1 MTRCEPPT
9 VSVVIPV
16 YNEEGNVQQ
25 LHKELLRELAILGES
40 FEIIYIDDGSTD
52 RTLSN
57 LSNLAHATII
67 VFSRNFG
74 KSQALQA
81 GIDAALGDYIIT
93 LDGDL
98 QDDPREIPNLMARA
112 RDGADLVCGWKQKRR
127 DPTGKRFMSKIANG
141 SMRLATGLK
150 IHDMN
155 CCFKVYRRDAAK
167 GLVLFGDMHRYI
179 PALVAHQGYRV
190 EEVPVNHRK
199 RFSGT
204 SKYGFQRIFGSLFDF
219 STLLLLRR
227 FTDRPMYFF
236 GSTGL
241 VLSGVGL
248 LTMGYLT
255 FLKLVNG
262 ESIGDRP
269 LLLLGVFLVI
279 VGFQSLSLGFFGELM
294 IRQQT
299 ERRHYI
305 VRRTLKN
312 N

>member
-1 MTRCEPPT
+1 M
-9 VSVVIPV
+9 SVVIPV

>member
-1 MTRCEPPT
+1 MTGCQPPT
-9 VSVVIPV
+9 VSVVVPV

-25 LHKELLRELAILGES
+25 LHEELLRELTILGEA
-40 FEIIYIDDGSTD
+40 FEIIYVDDGSTD
-52 RTLSN
+52 RTLAN
-57 LSNLAHATII
+57 LSNLPHATII

-81 GIDAALGDYIIT
+81 GFDVALGDYIIT

-98 QDDPREIPNLMARA
+98 QDDPREIPNLIARA
-112 RDGADLVCGWKQKRR
+112 RDGVDLVCGWKQNRR
-127 DPTGKRFMSKIANG
+127 DPAGKRFMSKIANG

-155 CCFKVYRRDAAK
+155 CCFKVYHRNVAK
-167 GLVLFGDMHRYI
+167 GLALFGDMHRYI
-179 PALVAHQGYRV
+179 PALVAHQGHRV
-190 EEVPVNHRK
+190 DEVPVNHRE

-241 VLSGVGL
+241 VLAGAGFLAMS
-248 LTMGYLT
+248 YLT
-255 FLKLVNG
+255 FLRLVLG
-262 ESIGDRP
+262 EKIGDRP

-279 VGFQSLSLGFFGELM
+279 VGFQSFSLGFFGELM
-294 IRQQT
+294 IRQRT